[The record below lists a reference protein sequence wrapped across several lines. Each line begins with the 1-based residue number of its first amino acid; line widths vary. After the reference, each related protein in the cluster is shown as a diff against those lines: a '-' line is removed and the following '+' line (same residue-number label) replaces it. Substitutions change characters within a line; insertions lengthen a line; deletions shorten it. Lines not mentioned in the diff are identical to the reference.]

1 MFPKGGCWAEELS
14 SVEKAGEQAGFRN
27 LAFVPWVL
35 GKLSGVQPGHDV
47 VQMYLLS
54 GGREARLGL
63 AVRMPCFF
71 IPEAKHTRT
80 APTQRTREGGLYGFQ
95 ME

>member
-47 VQMYLLS
+47 VL
-54 GGREARLGL
+54 
-63 AVRMPCFF
+63 FF
-71 IPEAKHTRT
+71 FYPFLFRS
-80 APTQRTREGGLYGFQ
+80 F
-95 ME
+95 